1 MDSKRFLFMIF
12 LIALLTAGVMAA
24 DYSEDLYLTRK
35 HRLEFGHIL
44 EIKTIGTDP
53 TTIVPGKPAAL
64 NIKIENTGTRF
75 VNDVRIELI
84 LPDEIGF
91 LEDVSKRK
99 ISRLDAEEEN
109 EIRFALVCPSTTH
122 EGIYD
127 AYLIVDYVNHI
138 GDERQ
143 DTYNLS
149 LIVKYEDDPKMFAL
163 VEETEIYQSNLMGE
177 VTVKFVN
184 NDVSDIK
191 FLTVE
196 LKDTEDYEILSPYKQ
211 YIGDLDSDDFES
223 IDFKLRVSKESG
235 EVVLPLKMGY
245 KDVKNNYFEE
255 EKNVILKLRT
265 AEDLGVTNNHT
276 LKYSIVAI
284 AILLVFYYFYRRYR
298 KKRFRKEKY

>member
-1 MDSKRFLFMIF
+1 
-12 LIALLTAGVMAA
+12 
-24 DYSEDLYLTRK
+24 
-35 HRLEFGHIL
+35 
-44 EIKTIGTDP
+44 
-53 TTIVPGKPAAL
+53 
-64 NIKIENTGTRF
+64 
-75 VNDVRIELI
+75 
-84 LPDEIGF
+84 
-91 LEDVSKRK
+91 
-99 ISRLDAEEEN
+99 
-109 EIRFALVCPSTTH
+109 LVCPSTTH

-265 AEDLGVTNNHT
+265 AEDLRVTNNHT